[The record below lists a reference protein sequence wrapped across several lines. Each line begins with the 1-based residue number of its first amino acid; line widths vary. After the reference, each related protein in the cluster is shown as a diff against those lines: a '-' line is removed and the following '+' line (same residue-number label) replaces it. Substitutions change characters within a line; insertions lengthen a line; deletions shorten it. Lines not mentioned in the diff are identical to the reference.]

1 MEYEIS
7 LITIM
12 CISIIG
18 ALSLNMIL
26 GFCGQISLGHA
37 AFIGVGAYTSAIL
50 TKLGLPFLLALPCA
64 MILSCLIGIFVG
76 FTSLR
81 VRHDFLAIT
90 TMGVSFLFTGVVR
103 KQEVLGGEMGIAM
116 IPDPGWGKLGYMLFV
131 ALLAI
136 AVTIFSLY
144 IKRSWMGYTFDA
156 VADDEDT
163 ASMVGVNVAGYKLI
177 AFALGTAFAGLAGAL
192 YAHNVKFIDPESF
205 GFIESV
211 TVLSMVVIGGT
222 GSVWGV
228 ITASTVLSIFPLWL
242 QFIDDYK
249 LLVYGSLLCI
259 VMLFSPDGLSG
270 IVMDLK
276 ERFVQQ
282 KEGSHAA
289 GK

>member
-7 LITIM
+7 LLTIM
-12 CISIIG
+12 GISIIG

-37 AFIGVGAYTSAIL
+37 AFIGIGAYTSAML
-50 TKLGLPFLLALPCA
+50 TKAGFPFLLALPMA
-64 MILSCLIGIFVG
+64 MLLSGVIGIIVG
-76 FTSLR
+76 FSSLR

-90 TMGVSFLFTGVVR
+90 TMGVSFLFTGLVR
-103 KQEVLGGEMGIAM
+103 KQEALGGEMGIAM
-116 IPDPGWGKLGYMLFV
+116 IPDPGWGKVGYMLFV
-131 ALLAI
+131 LAL
-136 AVTIFSLY
+136 TIGITVFSLY
-144 IKRSWMGYTFDA
+144 IKRSWMGYTFDT

-163 ASMVGVNVAGYKLI
+163 AGLLGVNVAGYKLI

-205 GFIESV
+205 GFIESI

-228 ITASTVLSIFPLWL
+228 ITAATVLSIFPLWF
-242 QFIDDYK
+242 QFIDNYK
-249 LLVYGSLLCI
+249 LLVYGSLLCV

-270 IVMDLK
+270 IVKDFQERYFVKK
-276 ERFVQQ
+276 EAPHV
-282 KEGSHAA
+282 AN
-289 GK
+289 